1 MELNQ
6 ILKVM
11 RRWTVVIVVA
21 MVVVA
26 GVAAWRAIAA
36 GAVYESTVQL
46 QLTAP
51 QPEDVTLYST
61 NRSSTNVR
69 DDMAVALNNF
79 TELVQNR
86 EVFNRV
92 IKQLGL
98 TGEDANYKIEVRPVR
113 DSDYFDVV
121 AQSKNAALVG
131 QIANAHVAAAIAYYG
146 EVRSKPAASSKAFLA
161 NQVTLADKRVQ
172 LAESSLA
179 DFQAQNHVST
189 VTTEV
194 EIDTRILQ
202 DLITERNQ
210 RSLNGPT
217 SLAINGANSVL
228 TQLRVDREN
237 ANAAGE
243 AEKVA
248 RYDAAILSYTQALST
263 ALTATDALAPVD
275 ALITQYR
282 NDLARLSAL
291 LPRAATLQNDI
302 DQARNDYQQIQAKY
316 NEAVVKEQST
326 QVASFIQVI
335 EPALAPDTPVPS
347 RIPLVVALALVG
359 GLIVGIVL
367 AFLLDSLIPVG
378 TQSIPVVSEKL
389 REKSNVAQRASG
401 PAGR

>member
-11 RRWTVVIVVA
+11 RRWAVVIVVA

-36 GAVYESTVQL
+36 GAMYESTVQL

-69 DDMAVALNNF
+69 DDMTVALNNF
-79 TELVQNR
+79 TELAQNR

-389 REKSNVAQRASG
+389 REKPNVAQRASG